1 MNVANLFPVPV
12 AMFEYGKPSN
22 KELEVIK
29 SFEMGENLSNRHS
42 INHNVLDDER
52 LVGLKSFIED
62 SLKVYISETICP
74 SPDMTYYITNSW
86 INITQGGQHHQV
98 HSHQNSIV
106 SGTFYVDVENDK
118 DKITFTQE
126 ATQNPLM
133 SDMMIH
139 DIDIRTP
146 YNCLE
151 WDVPIQTGQLLF
163 FPSSVR
169 HGVPPREDRTTDRIS
184 LSFNTFV
191 KGLVSKGDRGVP
203 RIYI

>member
-1 MNVANLFPVPV
+1 
-12 AMFEYGKPSN
+12 
-22 KELEVIK
+22 
-29 SFEMGENLSNRHS
+29 
-42 INHNVLDDER
+42 
-52 LVGLKSFIED
+52 
-62 SLKVYISETICP
+62 
-74 SPDMTYYITNSW
+74 
-86 INITQGGQHHQV
+86 
-98 HSHQNSIV
+98 
-106 SGTFYVDVENDK
+106 
-118 DKITFTQE
+118 
-126 ATQNPLM
+126 M

-151 WDVPIQTGQLLF
+151 WDVPVQTGQLLF